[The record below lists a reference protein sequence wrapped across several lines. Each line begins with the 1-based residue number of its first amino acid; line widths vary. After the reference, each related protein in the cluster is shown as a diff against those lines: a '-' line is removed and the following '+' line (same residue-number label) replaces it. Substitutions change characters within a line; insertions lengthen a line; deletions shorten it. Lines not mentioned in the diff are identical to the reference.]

1 MLVKGVFLLGL
12 FNKLFKNNKNNKNS
26 DDEYKDVE
34 SPKVKENIEEN
45 IKYIKDM
52 LKDSDD
58 VIYRDIWVGEEFQH
72 KLELVFVDGLVDKN
86 IINEHVMHSL
96 MLDTRQAKPSI
107 EEIKKNIYEVI
118 KKAAITGGDIKEIDD
133 LDKCITSILS
143 GDTALFLD
151 GYSKV
156 VIISSRGWQM
166 RSVAPPETEMVV
178 RGAREG
184 FTETLRVNTALVRR
198 WIRDPKF
205 KIKQMQ
211 IGKRSKTDV
220 ALLYIDD
227 IVNKD
232 LLSLIKERLQQIDID
247 GILESGY
254 VEQLIE
260 EDWHSPF
267 PQMLN
272 TERPDKVAASVL
284 EGRIA
289 ILIDN
294 SPFALIIPTTLATLF
309 QSPEDY
315 FERWMISSLLRI
327 LRFTAAII
335 ALAGPSIYI
344 AFTSYHPGMIPT
356 KLALYIAATRQGVPF
371 PAFMEAL
378 IMEATFELLREAGI
392 RLPVPIGQ
400 TIGIVGG
407 LIIGQA
413 AVMAGIVSPLMVIVV
428 AVTAVSSFSIPSYSA
443 AIAFRLL
450 RFAFML
456 FAAVLGLYGI
466 MLGFILMLTH
476 LVVLKSFG
484 LPYLSPFVEVNLSDL
499 ADTLI
504 RAPLMMFKRRPATLD
519 TQNKKRMKDLRP
531 EKIES
536 MEIDRRDNNDKKQ

>member
-1 MLVKGVFLLGL
+1 MGL
-12 FNKLFKNNKNNKNS
+12 FNRLFNNKGNKNKKGS
-26 DDEYKDVE
+26 YE
-34 SPKVKENIEEN
+34 STNSESVKAKKNIDEN

-52 LKDSDD
+52 LKDCDD
-58 VIYRDIWVGEEFQH
+58 IIYRDIWVGDEFQY
-72 KLELVFVDGLVDKN
+72 KLGLVFVDGLVDKSL
-86 IINEHVMHSL
+86 INDHVMHSL
-96 MLDTRQAKPSI
+96 LLGARQANPSV

-118 KKAAITGGDIKEIDD
+118 KKATITGGDIKEIDD
-133 LDKCITSILS
+133 LNKCITSVLS
-143 GDTALFLD
+143 GDTALFFD
-151 GYSKV
+151 GYPKI
-156 VIISSRGWQM
+156 VIISSKGWQM
-166 RSVAPPETEMVV
+166 RSVTPPETEMVV
-178 RGAREG
+178 RGSREG
-184 FTETLRVNTALVRR
+184 FTETIRVNTALVRR

-211 IGKRSKTDV
+211 IGKRSKTDI
-220 ALLYIDD
+220 AILYIDD

-232 LLSLIKERLQQIDID
+232 LLNVIKKRLENIDID
-247 GILESGY
+247 GVLESGY
-254 VEQLIE
+254 IEQLIE

-315 FERWMISSLLRI
+315 FERWMIASLLRI
-327 LRFTAAII
+327 LRFTAALI
-335 ALAGPSIYI
+335 ALTAPSIYV

-428 AVTAVSSFSIPSYSA
+428 AVTAVASFSIPSYSA
-443 AIAFRLL
+443 AIAFRML
-450 RFAFML
+450 RFIFMIL
-456 FAAVLGLYGI
+456 AAILGLYGI

-484 LPYLSPFVEVNLSDL
+484 EPYLSPFVEVNISDF

-504 RAPLMMFKRRPATLD
+504 RAPLMVFKKRPASLE
-519 TQNKKRMKDLRP
+519 TQDKKKLKDMRE

-536 MEIDRRDNNDKKQ
+536 VEEDRRDKNDKKQ